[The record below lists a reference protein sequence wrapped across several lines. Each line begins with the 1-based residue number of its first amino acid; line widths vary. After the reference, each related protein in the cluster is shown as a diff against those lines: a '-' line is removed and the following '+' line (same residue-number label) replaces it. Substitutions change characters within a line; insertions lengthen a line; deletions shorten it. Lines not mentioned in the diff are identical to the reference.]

1 MLYPP
6 SMNTTF
12 SIINIRGMLSSCGE
26 DTAVTPQSDT
36 PLTHTSKREMN
47 IGTVPNKK
55 TTHALQPST
64 STNALSRRST
74 APPRACT
81 RRHHR
86 RSATRA
92 NKFKRKNCR
101 TWLRKSNAENAPS
114 EWVQRMNVLWNSTG
128 CLTSWQN
135 LLQCASESTHE
146 CWACG
151 RAHHP
156 KSPGYTHG

>member
-1 MLYPP
+1 MPTLCDEYHRSCKQIFLVNVKHWSSVMFMLYPP

-114 EWVQRMNVLWNSTG
+114 E
-128 CLTSWQN
+128 
-135 LLQCASESTHE
+135 
-146 CWACG
+146 
-151 RAHHP
+151 
-156 KSPGYTHG
+156 